1 LSKLDDSDD
10 KLKHKPLTS
19 NDLISVY
26 ELAFSE
32 YGWSYWDLMV
42 TPIPSFFDT
51 IEALKRRK
59 EAELKAHK
67 DASKKGKK
75 KR

>member
-1 LSKLDDSDD
+1 MNKLGESDD
-10 KLKHKPLTS
+10 KIKHRPLTS
-19 NDLISVY
+19 NDLISLY

-32 YGWSYWDLMV
+32 YSWSYWDLMLM
-42 TPIPSFFDT
+42 PMPSFFDT

-59 EAELKAHK
+59 EEELKAHK
-67 DASKKGKK
+67 DAAKKSKR

>member
-10 KLKHKPLTS
+10 NLKHKSLTS
-19 NDLISVY
+19 NDLISLY

-32 YGWSYWDLMV
+32 YSWSYWDLMLM
-42 TPIPSFFDT
+42 PMPSFFDT
-51 IEALKRRK
+51 IEALKMRK
-59 EAELKAHK
+59 EAELKANK
-67 DASKKGKK
+67 DAQKKSKR